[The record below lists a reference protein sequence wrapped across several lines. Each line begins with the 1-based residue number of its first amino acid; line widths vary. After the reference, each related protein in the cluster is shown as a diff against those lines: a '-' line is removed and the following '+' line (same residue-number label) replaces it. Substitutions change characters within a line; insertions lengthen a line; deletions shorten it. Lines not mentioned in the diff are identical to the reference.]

1 MDCSNLNID
10 SPPSWSQDY
19 ETLLRGPFNYL
30 AENPGK
36 NLRSV
41 LIESFNQ
48 ILNVPIYKVHEIE
61 KIVDILHISSL
72 MVDDVEDNATL
83 RRSLPA
89 THTLFGI
96 AQTINTA
103 NYMYFEAMRLLDI
116 TFNFDENL
124 KKKAFVIFNTEMIN
138 LHRGQGLDLYWRDSL
153 VCPTESEYI
162 NMVMNKTGGLFRLS
176 VKLLELLSPN
186 EIVIDLIGSNDDSPS
201 SSSASSLVSLANLLG
216 IIYQIRDDYLNLK
229 SVEYNENKGF
239 CEDITEG
246 KFSFLILHSINSNP
260 NNKEL
265 INILK
270 LKTTDV
276 ELKKHALRC
285 MELTNSFQYVKDSL
299 NNLNLTSQS
308 LINDIIQIYFPN
320 ESPDSSMKS
329 ETIRMVLL
337 STILKLS
344 SI

>member
-10 SPPSWSQDY
+10 SPPSWSNDY
-19 ETLLRGPFNYL
+19 EILLRGPFNYL

-48 ILNVPIYKVHEIE
+48 ILNVPLDKVHEIE
-61 KIVDILHISSL
+61 KIVDFLHISSL

-89 THTLFGI
+89 THTVFGI

-116 TFNFDENL
+116 TFKFNEIL

-153 VCPTESEYI
+153 VVPTESEYI

-186 EIVIDLIGSNDDSPS
+186 KIVIDLIDPPSASPS
-201 SSSASSLVSLANLLG
+201 LLVSLANLLG

-229 SVEYNENKGF
+229 SIKYNENKGF

-270 LKTTDV
+270 LKTTDI

-285 MELTNSFQYVKDSL
+285 MELTNTFQYVKDSL
-299 NNLNLTSQS
+299 NNLNLKSQS
-308 LINDIIQIYFPN
+308 LINNIIQIYFPPN
-320 ESPDSSMKS
+320 KSNTDNS
-329 ETIRMVLL
+329 ETIKLVLL
-337 STILKLS
+337 STISKLS